1 MKKNLKKVVEKFG
14 GLEIILYPENSKGE
28 KLTSRSLKREC
39 VMQFAYVIEAKK
51 KTLDGK
57 RCTYQEKIPI
67 GSYDTATADDGGDDG
82 D

>member
-1 MKKNLKKVVEKFG
+1 
-14 GLEIILYPENSKGE
+14 
-28 KLTSRSLKREC
+28 
-39 VMQFAYVIEAKK
+39 MQFAYVIEAKK

-57 RCTYQEKIPI
+57 RCMYQEKIPI